1 MKRVLSTGPAESR
14 FLTDLERLEIPV
26 FSLKRHRTLLDDIA
40 DPDLYDLLTELEDKG
55 WLLRVEQGTYVVV
68 PRAARRTWHEH
79 PFIIAAAMAPDPYY
93 ISYWSALSFHNVT
106 AQMPRIVVV
115 VIPVDHRRRRSQV
128 TFQGYHYQ
136 FVSRSETT
144 FFGVRSHDMTG
155 LNGAAHVEVMIADP
169 EKAILDSLDDERLAG
184 GIAEIIESLRRG
196 LTNGSLSLPHLVDD
210 ALRYPNRAVINRLGY
225 LLSRSGAD
233 KDVLDALRGR
243 MRRTGYPPYLSRV
256 APRIEAHRDPE
267 WNVMVNVSND
277 STPHPAEIRPPN
289 REQGME
295 RQDLYTTIRPKE
307 AEWDAALRV
316 LVVDPLCNDNA
327 LALVEKGRRPIVS
340 RVTDYTGR

>member
-1 MKRVLSTGPAESR
+1 
-14 FLTDLERLEIPV
+14 
-26 FSLKRHRTLLDDIA
+26 
-40 DPDLYDLLTELEDKG
+40 
-55 WLLRVEQGTYVVV
+55 
-68 PRAARRTWHEH
+68 
-79 PFIIAAAMAPDPYY
+79 
-93 ISYWSALSFHNVT
+93 
-106 AQMPRIVVV
+106 
-115 VIPVDHRRRRSQV
+115 
-128 TFQGYHYQ
+128 
-136 FVSRSETT
+136 
-144 FFGVRSHDMTG
+144 MTG
-155 LNGAAHVEVMIADP
+155 LNGAAHVEVMIAEP

-196 LTNGSLSLPHLVDD
+196 LANGSLSLPHLVDD

-233 KDVLDALRGR
+233 KDALDALRGR

-277 STPHPAEIRPPN
+277 STPHPAEIRPPD

-340 RVTDYTGR
+340 RVTD

>member
-14 FLTDLERLEIPV
+14 FLTDMERLEIPV

-79 PFIIAAAMAPDPYY
+79 PFIIAAAMASDPYY
-93 ISYWSALSFHNVT
+93 ISYWSALSFHNLT
-106 AQMPRIVVV
+106 TQLPQSVVV
-115 VIPVDHRRRRSQV
+115 VIAADHRRRRSQV

-144 FFGVRSHDMTG
+144 FFGIHAHDMTG

-169 EKAILDSLDDERLAG
+169 GKAILDSLDDERLAG
-184 GIAEIIESLRRG
+184 GIAEIIESVCRG
-196 LTNGSLSLPHLVDD
+196 LANGSLSLSHLIDD

-225 LLSRSGAD
+225 ILSHSGVD
-233 KDVLDALRGR
+233 KEALDALRGR
-243 MRRTGYPPYLSRV
+243 VCRTGYPPYLSSV
-256 APRIEAHRDPE
+256 APRVEAHRDPE
-267 WNVMVNVSND
+267 WNVLVTLSDD
-277 STPHPAEIRPPN
+277 SLEDGA
-289 REQGME
+289 
-295 RQDLYTTIRPKE
+295 
-307 AEWDAALRV
+307 
-316 LVVDPLCNDNA
+316 
-327 LALVEKGRRPIVS
+327 
-340 RVTDYTGR
+340 